1 MGQQVLCFV
10 AGAALSSFFVHVGML
25 ATPFFGGG
33 AALWANVLG
42 ALVLSSV
49 LGELVA
55 LVRIREDAAF
65 GSLRAAARLASI
77 SGGMVWLALW
87 GLPRVCRAVLDQDP
101 EWAWAPTLVVLVI
114 SVLPGTALATIA
126 PAALRAGGARG
137 DDVREALVD
146 RGLYLLGAMAGL
158 GLAVWALYRP
168 ERAQAWLTAYATG
181 GLTTAA
187 GMVFCR
193 APGRIIGGVA
203 SALLVAL
210 CVTRPSEVQ
219 TVAFAVGLEDA
230 WRAGRGAGA
239 YYNKTAGEDATLSEA
254 ALKDRAERLKGE
266 REKPGVILACEL
278 LTSLGKVTVEGAGL
292 RRSLDLLLPAD
303 AKPFLIPIF
312 DQVDE
317 VTSDGAGT
325 LRIGIKRTRGEEGRR
340 FKVPGEKPGDEVEF
354 WFKDDFTIKI
364 TKERTIW
371 RMAFGPLVTKRAGI
385 FDLHDTNETPVR
397 IEGVALL
404 GAIDACILG
413 LIFEEYADRLAVKA
427 LAQGDIGDVKTVEVT
442 TIKRQPRR

>member
-42 ALVLSSV
+42 ALILCSV

-55 LVRIREDAAF
+55 LVRFREDAAF
-65 GSLRAAARLASI
+65 GSLRAAARLAAV
-77 SGGMVWLALW
+77 SGALVWLACW
-87 GLPRVCRAVLDQDP
+87 GLPRVCRAVLDQNPD
-101 EWAWAPTLVVLVI
+101 WAYAPTLVVLLI

-126 PAALRAGGARG
+126 PAALRSGGARG
-137 DDVREALVD
+137 DDVREALLD
-146 RGLYLLGAMAGL
+146 RGLYLVGALVGL
-158 GLAVWALYRP
+158 ALAVWALYRP
-168 ERAQAWLTAYATG
+168 DRAQAWLTAYATG
-181 GLTTAA
+181 ALTTAV
-187 GMVFCR
+187 GVVFCR
-193 APGRIIGGVA
+193 APGRVVGAV
-203 SALLVAL
+203 STALMVAL
-210 CVTRPSEVQ
+210 CATQPSEVQ

-278 LTSLGKVTVEGAGL
+278 LLNLGKVTVEGAGL
-292 RRSLDLLLPAD
+292 RRSLDLLLPPD

-317 VTSDGAGT
+317 VTSDGSGL
-325 LRIGIKRTRGEEGRR
+325 LRIRIKRTRGEEGRR
-340 FKVPGEKPGDEVEF
+340 FTVPGEKGEKVQF

-364 TKERTIW
+364 TKERNVW

-413 LIFEEYADRLAVKA
+413 LIFEEFADRLVVKA

-442 TIKRQPRR
+442 SIKRQPRR